1 MNNKS
6 HPYTIE
12 EQEAYQNGFE
22 FAIHIVMNI
31 LNQEANDDYVIIKI
45 IKEEIEVEIK
55 NIRKH
60 W

>member
-1 MNNKS
+1 MS
-6 HPYTIE
+6 SEFDII

-22 FAIHIVMNI
+22 FAINMVMNI
-31 LNQEANDDYVIIKI
+31 LTQEYNDGFVIVKI
-45 IKEEIEVEIK
+45 IKEEIEVEVK